1 MTQPPKDPSDKKQ
14 NDISEASSQGGVAQ
28 GYSST
33 ALSVDEYDIDLDT
46 ASYVADKPSE
56 PPTLGQEATELTI
69 DHQAA
74 DGDKVVPSV
83 DTSTVGVWLASVRAT
98 KHMSLAEV
106 ANRLKL
112 SPEQI
117 AAIEA
122 NDFTQLAAPVFV
134 QGYISSYARLLGLPQ
149 EELVA
154 QYKLQ
159 AQPEYQVQGKSVDQS
174 QANQT
179 QSRFRFDR
187 LILLGMI
194 LLLGYYAY
202 RYLPWQQWFGNDSDR
217 DVEVPVLQDVPTVST
232 DLSEAD
238 VITENEVSESSP
250 DAPNNPL
257 NSDSDDVE
265 VAAEV
270 LSVSPVEL
278 LSVGS
283 DTTTDEVSAATSI
296 VTNSGAQTALLPAP
310 RTPSETNAAELLQP
324 IISSTVS
331 PAEFSASNTEL
342 YTADGQRI
350 GALVPVIASETV
362 TNTSNQRAFTLVFS
376 ADCWVEARNKAGEN
390 LVIGTISKGT
400 TKTFDSESEVSFVL
414 GNPDAVKISIDGVLV
429 PKDSYIKP
437 GSGVSRFAL

>member
-1 MTQPPKDPSDKKQ
+1 MTQPPKDPSDKNQ
-14 NDISEASSQGGVAQ
+14 NDISEASSQGGVSQ
-28 GYSST
+28 GYSPT

-46 ASYVADKPSE
+46 TSYAADKPSE
-56 PPTLGQEATELTI
+56 PPTLGQEASELTI

-74 DGDKVVPSV
+74 DGDKVAQNV
-83 DTSTVGVWLASVRAT
+83 DTSTVGSWLASVRAT
-98 KHMSLAEV
+98 KHMSHAEV

-134 QGYISSYARLLGLPQ
+134 QGYISSYARLLGLPA

-154 QYKLQ
+154 QYKSQ

-202 RYLPWQQWFGNDSDR
+202 RYLPWQQWFGNDSDS
-217 DVEVPVLQDVPTVST
+217 DVEVPVLQDVPTVPT
-232 DLSEAD
+232 DLSEAAG
-238 VITENEVSESSP
+238 TTANEVSDPSP
-250 DAPNNPL
+250 DAQNNLL
-257 NSDSDDVE
+257 NSDD
-265 VAAEV
+265 AAVIADEAP
-270 LSVSPVEL
+270 SVSPIEL

-283 DTTTDEVSAATSI
+283 DTTTDEVAAATSI
-296 VTNSGAQTALLPAP
+296 VTNGGAQTALIPTP
-310 RTPSETNAAELLQP
+310 RTPSETNAAKLLQP

-350 GALVPVIASETV
+350 DALVPVIASDTV
-362 TNTSNQRAFTLVFS
+362 TNTSDQRSFTLVFS
-376 ADCWVEARNKAGEN
+376 EDCWVEARNKAGEN

-400 TKTFDSESEVSFVL
+400 TRTFDSESEVSFVL